1 MFRQMRRKNQE
12 IAHGECVEIL
22 KNEKR
27 GVLSIIGEGGYPYGI
42 PINHFFDEADGKI
55 YFHGAKQGHK
65 IDALEKCDKA
75 CFTVFDSGYLKP
87 GDWALNIKSVIV
99 FGKIAKVND
108 KEKSEKICR
117 SLCSKFTSDSA
128 YVEQEIENALSRVQC
143 LEMTVEH
150 MTGKEVNE
158 K

>member
-1 MFRQMRRKNQE
+1 MRRKNQE
-12 IAHGECVEIL
+12 IPFEECVNIL

-27 GVLSIIGEGGYPYGI
+27 GVLSLIGDNGYPYGI
-42 PINHFFDEADGKI
+42 PINHYYDEADGKI

-65 IDALEKCDKA
+65 IDALKKCDKA
-75 CFTVFDSGYLKP
+75 CFTVYDSGYLND

-99 FGKIAKVND
+99 FGRISPVDDIAKT
-108 KEKSEKICR
+108 EKICR
-117 SLCSKFTSDSA
+117 ALCSKFTDDGDYIQSEINSA
-128 YVEQEIENALSRVQC
+128 LNRVQC

-150 MTGKEVNE
+150 ITGKLVNE